1 MLRLQ
6 LVKGHIRAH
15 VDAGADLDPQGE
27 DGGDLTVQ
35 QLPGEAVVGDAVAQ
49 HAPQLTP
56 LFIHRHLM
64 SHQRQVI
71 GGGEA
76 AGAAAHHR
84 HPLAGGGG
92 AGRLGHLPRL
102 VHGIALQRP
111 DIHRV
116 IHHPAAAAGLTGVLT
131 DVGAGHREGV
141 VLADEPH
148 RVGVPACVDQGD
160 IAGDVHSGGAQGH
173 AGHGVFQA
181 AQAPVAED
189 MLLIVVPEGLK
200 AHQHQLGGVDADGAV
215 GGVHDGLGRL
225 LDPAEDADV
234 RLAVQH
240 LLQHVGELSQSDAAG
255 HALSAGLGVAQIQKI
270 QSHVDGAQ
278 ARRAGCDPLLHAP
291 VELIHHRLG
300 LAGGLDVQSAHG
312 SLTPSSFVPQR
323 RGDLPVSAARGAR
336 PPRSSSVFVIM
347 ERRPQVNHHFRRGGI
362 L

>member
-1 MLRLQ
+1 
-6 LVKGHIRAH
+6 
-15 VDAGADLDPQGE
+15 
-27 DGGDLTVQ
+27 
-35 QLPGEAVVGDAVAQ
+35 
-49 HAPQLTP
+49 
-56 LFIHRHLM
+56 M

-116 IHHPAAAAGLTGVLT
+116 IHHPAAAAGLAGVFT

-141 VLADEPH
+141 VLADQAH
-148 RVGVPACVDQGD
+148 RIGVPAGVDQGD

-240 LLQHVGELSQSDAAG
+240 LLQHPGELPQADPAG
-255 HALSAGLGVAQIQKI
+255 DALSAGLGMAEIQEV
-270 QSHVDGAQ
+270 QCHVDGAQ
-278 ARRAGCDPLLHAP
+278 TRRTGSDPALHIP
-291 VELIHHRLG
+291 VELVHYRLG
-300 LAGGLDVQSAHG
+300 LAGSFDVQSAHRS
-312 SLTPSSFVPQR
+312 SLLFHRINVR
-323 RGDLPVSAARGAR
+323 SAAA
-336 PPRSSSVFVIM
+336 
-347 ERRPQVNHHFRRGGI
+347 E
-362 L
+362 LE